1 MRMSE
6 WSSDVCSSDLLAK
19 YSPLRAIGS
28 LLHSFSKGGVRGVD
42 AAIRVAVYDLQ
53 FSQPLQIAL
62 GNQVEAKVD
71 LIPEHDESVAVVQ
84 IAAELRQL
92 SLERVCGVVQL
103 CSEIKSP
110 GDRVRPAFQIIRSE
124 EHTSELQLLIPISYA
139 VFCF

>member
-1 MRMSE
+1 MPDSLAIRRAKAAWAFRRSPQPPPA
-6 WSSDVCSSDLLAK
+6 LAK

-71 LIPEHDESVAVVQ
+71 LIPEHDES
-84 IAAELRQL
+84 
-92 SLERVCGVVQL
+92 
-103 CSEIKSP
+103 
-110 GDRVRPAFQIIRSE
+110 RSE
-124 EHTSELQLLIPISYA
+124 EHTSELQSLMRISYA
-139 VFCF
+139 FFCLNNKRQQRTRNRQN

>member
-92 SLERVCGVVQL
+92 LLGSEER
-103 CSEIKSP
+103 SEGTGCVSMC
-110 GDRVRPAFQIIRSE
+110 RVRWSRQ
-124 EHTSELQLLIPISYA
+124 H
-139 VFCF
+139 

>member
-1 MRMSE
+1 MRISD
-6 WSSDVCSSDLLAK
+6 WSSDVCSSDLRWPDSLAIRRAKAAWAFRRSPHPPPALAK

-71 LIPEHDESVAVVQ
+71 LIPANDESVAFVQ

-92 SLERVCGVVQL
+92 LLERL
-103 CSEIKSP
+103 TEER
-110 GDRVRPAFQIIRSE
+110 RVGKECDSTF
-124 EHTSELQLLIPISYA
+124 
-139 VFCF
+139 